1 MARQLTVGSGSARM
15 CLRAV
20 TDTRAEQ
27 EGLGVRGSWGRVG
40 AVQEAEGG
48 GPGPAACGRGASV
61 FPGLGPRTAGLRE
74 AWLGLVQSRTNPA
87 GSCPLPPAWLRPPL
101 PRAPGEPRPPAGAA
115 AGTRWHHES
124 PPGRVAGLGEGRG
137 GGGVGDTG
145 QPPRQKEGARSPRVP
160 LNDKPPSHRLPMV
173 TAVSPLALISEPPQ
187 PRLRDRQQARACT
200 DLRGPRPFPWPP
212 QRTGSGS
219 YTHWL

>member
-1 MARQLTVGSGSARM
+1 MGAGGRCAGSGGRWAGASS
-15 CLRAV
+15 LWK
-20 TDTRAEQ
+20 
-27 EGLGVRGSWGRVG
+27 GSQRIS
-40 AVQEAEGG
+40 
-48 GPGPAACGRGASV
+48 GPGTAHCGAPRGVAGARPVQDQPSGV
-61 FPGLGPRTAGLRE
+61 LPTSPGLA
-74 AWLGLVQSRTNPA
+74 
-87 GSCPLPPAWLRPPL
+87 PPSS

-160 LNDKPPSHRLPMV
+160 LNDKPPRHRLPMV

-212 QRTGSGS
+212 QRTGSG
-219 YTHWL
+219 